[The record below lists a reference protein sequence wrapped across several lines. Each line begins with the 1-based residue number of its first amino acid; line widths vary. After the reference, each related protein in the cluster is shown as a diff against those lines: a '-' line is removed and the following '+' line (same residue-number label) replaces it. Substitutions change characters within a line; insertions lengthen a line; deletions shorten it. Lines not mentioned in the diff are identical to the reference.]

1 MNQSSFSNQ
10 YVISRNSNA
19 SKGAALV
26 VLLMLIILL
35 TVPFWA
41 GRLEQ
46 RIIIEFAYYLALA
59 QMWNLLAG
67 YAGLVSIGQQAFV
80 GIGGYLLFSMAIYL
94 NIPPILAVVLSG
106 VITALIAIPTA
117 FTVFRLKG
125 AYFAIGTWVVA
136 EVYRLGFAQVS
147 DLGGGSGMSLPV
159 KIIKDIASGRSE
171 REMVMYYTALIISIL
186 SITVVYKLLRS
197 KYGLSLTAIR
207 DSEVASDSLGVNI
220 FKTKLF
226 VYVLTAGFTGMIGA
240 LIFLQK
246 LRISPDSAF
255 SLQDWTGAVIFI
267 VVIGGIGTIE
277 GPIIGT
283 LIYFLIRGVL
293 ADYGSIY
300 MIVLGV
306 SAVLVMLKAP
316 SGIWGLV
323 SKKYDL
329 HLFPVRRVLLK
340 K

>member
-197 KYGLSLTAIR
+197 KYGLSLTAITAP
-207 DSEVASDSLGVNI
+207 VQSLS
-220 FKTKLF
+220 
-226 VYVLTAGFTGMIGA
+226 
-240 LIFLQK
+240 LIH
-246 LRISPDSAF
+246 I
-255 SLQDWTGAVIFI
+255 
-267 VVIGGIGTIE
+267 
-277 GPIIGT
+277 
-283 LIYFLIRGVL
+283 
-293 ADYGSIY
+293 
-300 MIVLGV
+300 
-306 SAVLVMLKAP
+306 
-316 SGIWGLV
+316 
-323 SKKYDL
+323 
-329 HLFPVRRVLLK
+329 
-340 K
+340 

>member
-80 GIGGYLLFSMAIYL
+80 GIGGYLLFTMAIYL

>member
-1 MNQSSFSNQ
+1 MNQSSFSDQ

-171 REMVMYYTALIISIL
+171 REMVMYYMALIISIL

-283 LIYFLIRGVL
+283 LIYFLIRGLL